1 MLDQRQVAEFAARG
15 FVLLPRVV
23 PMDVVA
29 AAAQAI
35 DELIEREPPGADIR
49 GPYNYFL
56 SAATAPELAA
66 LLAGSPAF
74 GLAESLTGPGTL
86 EMPRQVQVA
95 LNIPPF
101 PHRPGLHHID
111 GFPPE
116 PDGRPGTFTMLA
128 GVLMSG
134 QRGPDAGNL
143 WVWPGTHLA
152 HAEYFRSRGPDAFF
166 AAGGYPPIRLP
177 EPEQICGEAGT
188 CCSRTTCWVT
198 TSAATSRPR
207 SGARSTSGSSG
218 PVTIGGGAIS
228 SPIPGL
234 TTMPSGSSSGETGE
248 YSPAGSLASHGGGF
262 RCPSRGRAARRS
274 LCEQFGWIS
283 RLLLSLTSVEHATPE
298 PPMESGMPHSSGR
311 PRATSDRHRRGGE
324 RTTNRRAPAGNK
336 HPGTRPQRVNR
347 SPSLISA

>member
-1 MLDQRQVAEFAARG
+1 MGCVLDQGQVAEFATRG

-49 GPYNYFL
+49 GPHNYFL
-56 SAATAPELAA
+56 SAAGAPELAA

-86 EMPRQVQVA
+86 EMPWQVQVA

-134 QRGPDAGNL
+134 QRGPGAGNL

-152 HAEYFRSRGPDAFF
+152 HAEYFRSLRAGRLLRRGRLPADQAARAGADPRRGRGP
-166 AAGGYPPIRLP
+166 AARAL
-177 EPEQICGEAGT
+177 
-188 CCSRTTCWVT
+188 
-198 TSAATSRPR
+198 
-207 SGARSTSGSSG
+207 
-218 PVTIGGGAIS
+218 
-228 SPIPGL
+228 
-234 TTMPSGSSSGETGE
+234 
-248 YSPAGSLASHGGGF
+248 PAGPQHRRQHLARGPARGLFPGQAG
-262 RCPSRGRAARRS
+262 RSRSAVARFPRRS
-274 LCEQFGWIS
+274 L
-283 RLLLSLTSVEHATPE
+283 A
-298 PPMESGMPHSSGR
+298 
-311 PRATSDRHRRGGE
+311 
-324 RTTNRRAPAGNK
+324 
-336 HPGTRPQRVNR
+336 
-347 SPSLISA
+347 